1 MTFWPSEV
9 SYPVT
14 MQQCNGKV
22 HFKSLKYC
30 FPITT
35 CNGNAA
41 ETSIIRSIPVTD
53 RPDPGSG
60 KDNFQPDLVTPVL
73 NWLLNSV
80 GSRGVGSPLHSRT
93 DYVEDVGTDT
103 GIDLIL
109 EPVI

>member
-53 RPDPGSG
+53 RLDPGSG

-73 NWLLNSV
+73 N
-80 GSRGVGSPLHSRT
+80 
-93 DYVEDVGTDT
+93 
-103 GIDLIL
+103 
-109 EPVI
+109 